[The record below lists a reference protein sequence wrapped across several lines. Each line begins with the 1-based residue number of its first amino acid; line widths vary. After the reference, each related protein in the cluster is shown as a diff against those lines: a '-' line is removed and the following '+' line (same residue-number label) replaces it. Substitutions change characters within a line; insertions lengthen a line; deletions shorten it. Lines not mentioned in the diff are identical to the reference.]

1 MQMSSHFLAQIQT
14 IIVTARNQLSQM
26 YTMRLEQNK
35 LQIQVIIIIIVL
47 STSHINDNQCIELD
61 HDFLI
66 PYFTGNVD
74 ETSGIGGSRK
84 QRWYRWAHEIQ
95 TEERPPDSLGLSIQN
110 LDCINITEIVCSHG
124 LSLESPSRMKRYI
137 SLNLYRMHTWPTFK
151 LAIVESMEKLTSG
164 KARSTYFNKK
174 VKI

>member
-1 MQMSSHFLAQIQT
+1 MSSHFLAQIQT

-66 PYFTGNVD
+66 PYFTGNAD
-74 ETSGIGGSRK
+74 ETTNRLGIGGSRK
-84 QRWYRWAHEIQ
+84 QRWYRRAHEIQ
-95 TEERPPDSLGLSIQN
+95 TEERPPDRLALSIQ
-110 LDCINITEIVCSHG
+110 CTE
-124 LSLESPSRMKRYI
+124 SR
-137 SLNLYRMHTWPTFK
+137 LY
-151 LAIVESMEKLTSG
+151 
-164 KARSTYFNKK
+164 
-174 VKI
+174 